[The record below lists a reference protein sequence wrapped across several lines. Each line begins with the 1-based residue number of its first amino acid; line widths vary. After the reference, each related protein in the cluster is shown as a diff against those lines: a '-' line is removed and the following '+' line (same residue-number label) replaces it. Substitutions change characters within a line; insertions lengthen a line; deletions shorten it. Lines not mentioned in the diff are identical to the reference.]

1 MRWKEI
7 VAGILVVAGLVGL
20 PAAALAYQS
29 HRDTRVVTIEMVQ
42 WEYRPSEIRVKK
54 GEQVRLQLIAKDVVH
69 GFQLDGITTL
79 EVRPGKPQEVIIW
92 AQDPGV
98 YRFRC
103 SMFCGLGHAA
113 MVGQIVV
120 EE

>member
-7 VAGILVVAGLVGL
+7 VAGILVAVGLVGL
-20 PAAALAYQS
+20 PAAALAYQ
-29 HRDTRVVTIEMVQ
+29 HQRETRVVTIEMMQ
-42 WEYRPSEIRVKK
+42 WEYRPAEIRVKK

-69 GFQLDGITTL
+69 GFQLDGIANV
-79 EVRPGKPQEVIIW
+79 EVRPGKPQELIIW

-103 SMFCGLGHAA
+103 STFCGVGHAA

>member
-1 MRWKEI
+1 MRWQEI
-7 VAGILVVAGLVGL
+7 VAGILVAACLIGL
-20 PAAALAYQS
+20 PAAALAYQN
-29 HRDTRVVTIEMVQ
+29 HRETRVVTLEMMQ
-42 WEYRPSEIRVKK
+42 WEYRPAEIRVKK
-54 GEQVRLQLIAKDVVH
+54 GEQLRLQLIAKDVVH
-69 GFQLDGITTL
+69 GFQVDGIANV
-79 EVRPGKPQEVIIW
+79 EVRPGKPEEVIIW
-92 AQDPGV
+92 AQDAGV

>member
-1 MRWKEI
+1 MRWKET
-7 VAGILVVAGLVGL
+7 VAGILVAVCLVGL
-20 PAAALAYQS
+20 PAAALAYQN
-29 HRDTRVVTIEMVQ
+29 HRETRVVTLEMMQ
-42 WEYRPSEIRVKK
+42 WEYRPAEIRMKK
-54 GEQVRLQLIAKDVVH
+54 GEELRLQLVARDVVH
-69 GFQLDGITTL
+69 GFQLDGIATL
-79 EVRPGKPQEVIIW
+79 EVRPGKPQEVIIR
-92 AQDPGV
+92 AEDVGV

>member
-1 MRWKEI
+1 M
-7 VAGILVVAGLVGL
+7 
-20 PAAALAYQS
+20 
-29 HRDTRVVTIEMVQ
+29 MQ
-42 WEYRPSEIRVKK
+42 WEYRPAEIRVKK
-54 GEQVRLQLIAKDVVH
+54 GEQLRLQLIAKDVVH
-69 GFQLDGITTL
+69 GFQVDGIANV
-79 EVRPGKPQEVIIW
+79 EVRPGKPEEVIIW
-92 AQDPGV
+92 AQDAGV